1 MMAERLTSFL
11 WIAFLVYWA
20 LTGLRAKKTVRGPS
34 WAATAGIRVAVVL
47 AVYVV
52 WRSAAVTPFASRFAG
67 LSVSTA
73 GGNIVGLI
81 LCICG
86 LAFAV
91 WARRH
96 IGRNWGMPMTL
107 KENPALVT
115 TGPYALVRHP
125 IYTGWMAAMVGS
137 ALIGGGAWFVPL
149 IILFAY
155 FVYSAR
161 QEERLMLQTFP
172 NEYPAYMSR
181 TKMLVP
187 FVF

>member
-1 MMAERLTSFL
+1 MAARLTTYL
-11 WIAFLVYWA
+11 WVAFLVYWA
-20 LTGLRAKKTVRGPS
+20 LTGLRAKKTARDPS
-34 WAATAGIRVAVVL
+34 SAATAGIRIAVVL

-52 WRSAAVTPFASRFAG
+52 WRSTPITAFASRFAG
-67 LSVSTA
+67 LGISTTS
-73 GGNIVGLI
+73 GDIMGLI

-125 IYTGWMAAMVGS
+125 IYTGWMVAMVGS
-137 ALIGGGAWFVPL
+137 ALIGGLAWFVPL

-155 FVYSAR
+155 FVYSAK
-161 QEERLMLQTFP
+161 QEERLMLRTFP

-181 TKMLVP
+181 TKMLIP
-187 FVF
+187 FVL